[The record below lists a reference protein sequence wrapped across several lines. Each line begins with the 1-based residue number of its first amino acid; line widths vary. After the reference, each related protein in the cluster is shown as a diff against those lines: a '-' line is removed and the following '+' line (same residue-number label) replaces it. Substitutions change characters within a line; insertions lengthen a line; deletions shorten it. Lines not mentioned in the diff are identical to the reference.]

1 MKSQQVVFTNGCFD
15 VLHRGHY
22 ELLSYCKMLGIVI
35 VGINSDES
43 VKRLKGENRPLNSL
57 LDRVFAL
64 ESCKFVDR
72 VVVFEEDTPY
82 ELIKS
87 LKPDIIVKGGDYVP
101 EKVVGNELA
110 EVRIFPYIQGKSSSI
125 IIDKIDKLNK

>member
-1 MKSQQVVFTNGCFD
+1 
-15 VLHRGHY
+15 
-22 ELLSYCKMLGIVI
+22 MLGIVI